1 MSKLQLHLVLHS
13 MRLPEEIGNRKL
25 GQEKKVTDF
34 VSMRVT
40 GFQVQQISIV
50 CFGVEKGEKRGR
62 KNSLTVQYC

>member
-50 CFGVEKGEKRGR
+50 CFGVEKGEKEGG
-62 KNSLTVQYC
+62 KTL